1 MSENGKSLD
10 VPKINSVLYDAPDE
24 FFLKLHHGCGR
35 FFFMEDFINNYKG
48 VLLALG
54 VISALLF
61 FLSLLLIPFLLIRI
75 PEEYF
80 AEKQNVN
87 TGSESQLRFTQIII
101 RIIKNISG
109 VILLLCGIAMLLLP
123 GQGILTI
130 LLAMTLIDF
139 PYKRRL
145 ECWLISRPVV
155 IRNINRLRK
164 KAGVPPLKI

>member
-1 MSENGKSLD
+1 
-10 VPKINSVLYDAPDE
+10 
-24 FFLKLHHGCGR
+24 
-35 FFFMEDFINNYKG
+35 MEDFMNNYKG
-48 VLLALG
+48 ALLAFG

-80 AEKQNVN
+80 VRKIGGNAK
-87 TGSESQLRFTQIII
+87 SKSQLRFTQIII
-101 RIIKNISG
+101 RVVKNIFG

-139 PYKRRL
+139 PYKRRI